1 MLKSGSEKVK
11 EWEKEISKM
20 EKNVLS
26 TINRYIL
33 HKEILTSESSDQISL
48 DEKLIINFGV
58 I

>member
-1 MLKSGSEKVK
+1 MLKSGSEKGK